1 MAEGTFTFSGL
12 APTFLSIFFMY
23 SSHFKGVTMSVP
35 SCIFVIS
42 KNSHECS
49 ECDFYINA
57 PYSISALETSD
68 NSMYISFLEAIE
80 PSH

>member
-1 MAEGTFTFSGL
+1 
-12 APTFLSIFFMY
+12 
-23 SSHFKGVTMSVP
+23 MSVP